1 MNSSKLN
8 DSRLNNSQIDYSEL
22 DISKIREFMQ
32 DKLYNFTIN
41 FSKILEEHQ
50 DKCEKSGR
58 FVEAEMAKQRVAQ
71 FKKLEEE
78 KLLNETKRTH
88 EEQV

>member
-1 MNSSKLN
+1 LTFRK
-8 DSRLNNSQIDYSEL
+8 SENL
-22 DISKIREFMQ
+22 CRNIYIIK
-32 DKLYNFTIN
+32 

-88 EEQV
+88 EEQVRKKN